1 MGGAIAGGGIASA
14 VQGSIQ
20 NYLSIKEAKKQR
32 KFIKKMYQ
40 NRYQYQMDDMRK
52 AGLNP
57 ILSYAQAPPSGPG
70 GSIPNLV
77 AADIA
82 GGAAKGAAAGESAAR
97 TSRVGDEKE
106 LIKQQTTTSAAQGRA
121 ADATAANQ
129 SADATLKGFAM
140 PKARAQHDLYMTPQG
155 RDLMYGIE
163 GNSAYGI
170 PGRIRAMGEDIGKNW
185 NRTTYKLY
193 KGGPKPSSSGK
204 SAAEGLMNLWKTFN
218 TR

>member
-1 MGGAIAGGGIASA
+1 MGGAAIGGGIASA

-20 NYLSIKEAKKQR
+20 NFLSIREAAKQR
-32 KFIKKMYQ
+32 KFIKKMYRH
-40 NRYQYQMDDMRK
+40 RYQYQMEDMRK

-57 ILSYAQAPPSGPG
+57 ILSYAQAPPTGPG

-82 GGAAKGAAAGESAAR
+82 GGAAKGAAAGESTAR
-97 TSRVGDEKE
+97 TGRVSSERE

-170 PGRIRAMGEDIGKNW
+170 PGRIRAVTEDVGKNW
-185 NRTTYKLY
+185 NRTTYKAL
-193 KGGPKPSSSGK
+193 KEGPQPSSSGK
-204 SAAEGLMNLWKTFN
+204 SAAEGLRNLWRTFN